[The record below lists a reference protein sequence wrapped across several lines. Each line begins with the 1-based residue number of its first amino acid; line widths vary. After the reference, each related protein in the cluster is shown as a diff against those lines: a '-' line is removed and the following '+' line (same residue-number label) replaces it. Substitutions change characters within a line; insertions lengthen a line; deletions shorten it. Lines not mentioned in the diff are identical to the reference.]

1 MLRKHTLTLSL
12 AKPHTLT
19 VAISTGSTPWF
30 MFFIRNHW
38 TFSPHAVPQS
48 KRHRPFKTSDLWMPL
63 RYLPEAITTQYQT
76 FIISDGFSQPRL
88 PKVGALRSA
97 AARRDDADGGEGV
110 ADDGGPEKRWV
121 GIYMCSRAKGKSDQ
135 MSQSKCFALMT
146 SPEESCGAAR

>member
-1 MLRKHTLTLSL
+1 M
-12 AKPHTLT
+12 A
-19 VAISTGSTPWF
+19 
-30 MFFIRNHW
+30 
-38 TFSPHAVPQS
+38 
-48 KRHRPFKTSDLWMPL
+48 L

-97 AARRDDADGGEGV
+97 AARRDNADGGEGVADGGEGV

-146 SPEESCGAAR
+146 SPEESCGAAG